1 MQLFK
6 NIYSDIP
13 MFLTRNTFTGD
24 INLKKDNTAIKEALK
39 NIVLT
44 INYERP
50 FDVEFGTPASGA
62 LFENP
67 SDFGFYVENAIAAAI
82 TRYEPRVKLQ
92 KVTSKFNTDKTVT
105 INIEYGIGDFSIK
118 DNITVTVERVR

>member
-1 MQLFK
+1 
-6 NIYSDIP
+6 

-24 INLKKDNTAIKEALK
+24 INLKKDNTAIKESLK

-44 INYERP
+44 INHERP
-50 FDVEFGTPASGA
+50 FDVEFGTPASGS

-67 SDFGFYVENAIAAAI
+67 SDFGFYVENAIATAI
-82 TRYEPRVKLQ
+82 TRYEPRIKLH
-92 KVTSKFNTDKTVT
+92 KVTSKFNKDKTVT

-118 DNITVTVERVR
+118 DNIIVTVERTR